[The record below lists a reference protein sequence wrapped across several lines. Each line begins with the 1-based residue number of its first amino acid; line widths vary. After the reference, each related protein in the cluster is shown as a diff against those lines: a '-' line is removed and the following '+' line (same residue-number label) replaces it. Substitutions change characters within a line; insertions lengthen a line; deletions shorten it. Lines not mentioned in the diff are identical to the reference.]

1 MDSACPRP
9 GCGGKLVLYYSRRT
23 SGFTQKC
30 FRCGGAWR
38 GDGFARPV
46 TIAASPSPLGAAA
59 R

>member
-30 FRCGGAWR
+30 FRCGGAWQ
-38 GDGFARPV
+38 GDGAGRPV
-46 TIAASPSPLGAAA
+46 TYVASHTPVATAA